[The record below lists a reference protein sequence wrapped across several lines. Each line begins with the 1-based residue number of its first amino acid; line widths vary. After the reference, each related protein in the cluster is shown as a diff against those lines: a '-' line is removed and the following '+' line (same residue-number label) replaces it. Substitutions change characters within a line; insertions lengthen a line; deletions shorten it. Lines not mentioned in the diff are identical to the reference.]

1 MNKLKNQKINPLD
14 KVAED
19 IQKLTEEYDEG
30 SMIYDPLSNEFMTE
44 GQHKKRYDNTPKAK
58 KQLMQH
64 LTRNSNQQLRQ
75 KEFFE
80 NPKNQKFLKNKKP
93 IAQRTE
99 PFKTKRNTQV
109 PLKFETDPLPNFYK
123 IKSEKDNTLEK
134 LEQDRNKRDP
144 DFYKGIGIFFPKT

>member
-1 MNKLKNQKINPLD
+1 MSKLKNQKINPLD

-19 IQKLTEEYDEG
+19 IQRLTEEYDEG

-64 LTRNSNQQLRQ
+64 LTRNSNQTLRQ

>member
-1 MNKLKNQKINPLD
+1 MSKLKNQKTNPLD
-14 KVAED
+14 NVADE
-19 IQKLTEEYDEG
+19 IQKLTEKYDEG
-30 SMIYDPLSNEFMTE
+30 LMIYDPLSNEFMTE
-44 GQHKKRYDNTPKAK
+44 GQHKTRYDNTPKAN
-58 KQLMQH
+58 KQLQQH
-64 LTRNSNQQLRQ
+64 LTRNSNQMQKQ
-75 KEFFE
+75 KEYFKKAKIE
-80 NPKNQKFLKNKKP
+80 EKNKIKKP

>member
-1 MNKLKNQKINPLD
+1 MSKLKNQKINPLD

-19 IQKLTEEYDEG
+19 IQRLTEEYDEG

-58 KQLMQH
+58 KQLMRH
-64 LTRNSNQQLRQ
+64 LTRNSNQKLRQ

-80 NPKNQKFLKNKKP
+80 NPKIEEKNKIKKP

-99 PFKTKRNTQV
+99 PFKTKRDTQV
-109 PLKFETDPLPNFYK
+109 PLKFDTTPTPNFYK
-123 IKSEKDNTLEK
+123 IKNEKDNTLKK
-134 LEQDRNKRDP
+134 LEQERNKPDK
-144 DFYKGIGIFFPKT
+144 DFYKGLGTFFLK

>member
-1 MNKLKNQKINPLD
+1 MSKLKNQKINPLD

-19 IQKLTEEYDEG
+19 IQRLTEEYDEG

-64 LTRNSNQQLRQ
+64 LTRNSNQKLRQ

-80 NPKNQKFLKNKKP
+80 NPKNQKFLK
-93 IAQRTE
+93 
-99 PFKTKRNTQV
+99 
-109 PLKFETDPLPNFYK
+109 
-123 IKSEKDNTLEK
+123 
-134 LEQDRNKRDP
+134 
-144 DFYKGIGIFFPKT
+144 

>member
-1 MNKLKNQKINPLD
+1 MSKLKNQKINPLD

-19 IQKLTEEYDEG
+19 IQRLTEEYDEG

-64 LTRNSNQQLRQ
+64 LTRNSTQKLRN

-99 PFKTKRNTQV
+99 PFKTKRNTRV